1 MNKQDAIIV
10 GAGGFGKEM
19 MELVTL
25 EYNLLGFVDD
35 GREGVIHGY
44 KILGKVDSL
53 LSYKSEVNVFICIAK
68 PAIRKKIY
76 TILSSNKNLLFPALI
91 SKNTKIS
98 KFVNIGQG
106 SIICDN
112 VVITTDTV
120 IKDFCIIDNSC
131 LIGHDD
137 IISEFVTIYPGAIV
151 AGNVEIQKEVEIGTG
166 SRIIQGLVVGNNSIL
181 GAGAVVVR
189 DIPNE
194 CTAVGIPAKP
204 IIK

>member
-1 MNKQDAIIV
+1 MSRQDAIIV

-19 MELVTL
+19 MELITL
-25 EYNLLGFVDD
+25 KYNLLGFVDD
-35 GREGVIHGY
+35 GKDGEIHGY

-53 LSYKSEVNVFICIAK
+53 LNYDSPVNVFICIAK
-68 PAIRKKIY
+68 PAIRKKIH
-76 TILSSNKNLLFPALI
+76 TMLSVNSNLLFPALI

-98 KFVNIGQG
+98 KFATIGKG

-112 VVITTDTV
+112 VVITTDTI

-137 IISEFVTIYPGAIV
+137 VICEYVTIYPGVIV

-166 SRIIQGLVVGNNSIL
+166 SRIIQGLRIGNNSIL

-189 DIPNE
+189 DIPNG
-194 CTAVGIPAKP
+194 CTAVGVPAKP
-204 IIK
+204 IK